1 MKIIKYNED
10 ELQKIELKFK
20 DYISKLK
27 EGDKVKFEYEP
38 SKEFTKPK
46 LIVSQVALMKMRSL
60 VQNCGKEIGWNGTAV
75 RIDGG
80 YKIEDI
86 YVYPQRVT
94 AATVVCD
101 EIETANWL
109 TNLPEGVWEKLKF
122 QGHSHVNM
130 GITPSGTDETMYS
143 NYLNQ
148 LGDDDFMIFMI
159 MNKSDNMYLQIIDK
173 RDNKIYYKSDI
184 DYIVEGMD
192 DFWEES
198 KSQLKEIK
206 PEVNNYSYSYSYT
219 SNRDDNKPYV
229 IPECKNDCSTCKKDI
244 KRKCMEYW
252 MSEVQKEFYNG
263 CH

>member
-1 MKIIKYNED
+1 
-10 ELQKIELKFK
+10 
-20 DYISKLK
+20 
-27 EGDKVKFEYEP
+27 
-38 SKEFTKPK
+38 
-46 LIVSQVALMKMRSL
+46 
-60 VQNCGKEIGWNGTAV
+60 
-75 RIDGG
+75 
-80 YKIEDI
+80 
-86 YVYPQRVT
+86 
-94 AATVVCD
+94 
-101 EIETANWL
+101 
-109 TNLPEGVWEKLKF
+109 
-122 QGHSHVNM
+122 
-130 GITPSGTDETMYS
+130 
-143 NYLNQ
+143 
-148 LGDDDFMIFMI
+148 
-159 MNKSDNMYLQIIDK
+159 MYLQIIDK